1 MDFTNVFCKAK
12 LLYILNTF
20 LTEKAFF
27 PCAGPMMFIKKNQ
40 NIVFLLEIRK

>member
-1 MDFTNVFCKAK
+1 MFFVKQNYF
-12 LLYILNTF
+12 TF

-27 PCAGPMMFIKKNQ
+27 PCIGPMMFIKKNQ